1 MREHGPTH
9 AHGAEVVEVEFSF
22 SSTALELL
30 PSDVDS
36 LTCTVA
42 TLESSGEAW
51 VLSFACPELDGGVLD
66 LQFQASPVFESLP
79 FAVGEPLTLELS
91 SKAECLECHRYA
103 IAIYSSDELLQML
116 LFDSTDQVLSSTS
129 GFVIEPDRPTL
140 LVEQFNACEDAGQLP
155 SERQYS
161 LRFSRG
167 EDELVLPPAQ
177 RSGELVSGER
187 FAIRV
192 GESTLNPAPVGTAWR
207 YFGVV
212 VSR

>member
-1 MREHGPTH
+1 VREHGPTH

-51 VLSFACPELDGGVLD
+51 VLSFACPELDGGVFD
-66 LQFQASPVFESLP
+66 LQFQASPAFEVLP
-79 FAVGEPLTLELS
+79 FGVGEPLTLELS
-91 SKAECLECHRYA
+91 SKAECLECHLLA
-103 IAIYSSDELLQML
+103 IAIYNSEEQLQML
-116 LFDSTDQVLSSTS
+116 LFDSTDQSLSTPS
-129 GFVIEPDRPTL
+129 GFSVEPDTPTL
-140 LVEQFNACEDAGQLP
+140 LVEQFNACEDDGQPL

-167 EDELVLPPAQ
+167 DDELLLPPAQ
-177 RSGELVSGER
+177 RSGELISGER
-187 FAIRV
+187 LEIRV